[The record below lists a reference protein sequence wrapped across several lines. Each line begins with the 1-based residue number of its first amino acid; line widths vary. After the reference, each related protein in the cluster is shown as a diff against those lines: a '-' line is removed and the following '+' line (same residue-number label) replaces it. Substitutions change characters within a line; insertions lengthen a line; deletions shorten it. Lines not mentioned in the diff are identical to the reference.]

1 MTSTPR
7 LSAIARL
14 SACLSKLHGERCRIS
29 PRASKIEAFQDELE
43 SAALAVVGLNHSG
56 LLPTCGACHGSGR
69 RDLTPTEAITLAS
82 VPCEFF
88 GKNLDKA
95 NGLDLG
101 DEVLIAV
108 NLRGRESG
116 GKFYGSNDAWH
127 VKVTRSAGGPPPPT
141 DDDQLPF

>member
-56 LLPTCGACHGSGR
+56 LLPMCGACHGSGR
-69 RDLTPTEAITLAS
+69 RDLTPTEEITLAS
-82 VPCEFF
+82 VPSEWTTTTAIRDALKVP
-88 GKNLDKA
+88 GPVAA
-95 NGLDLG
+95 NRLVAMEAIGL
-101 DEVLIAV
+101 V
-108 NLRGRESG
+108 ES
-116 GKFYGSNDAWH
+116 KRDAMYPR
-127 VKVTRSAGGPPPPT
+127 VKLWRRK
-141 DDDQLPF
+141 